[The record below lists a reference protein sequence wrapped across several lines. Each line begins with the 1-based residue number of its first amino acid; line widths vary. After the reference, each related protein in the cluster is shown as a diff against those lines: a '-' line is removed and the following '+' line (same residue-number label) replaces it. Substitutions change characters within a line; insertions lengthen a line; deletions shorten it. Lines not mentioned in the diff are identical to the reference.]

1 MIMIQV
7 LKYLQKKDKEDSQ
20 ADILTFTIP
29 NEVEEFLRENVEQFE
44 NSIKLETEQVIK
56 IEVVDPESNSYDC
69 IDEEFVEVEENDH
82 YLNNAE
88 TKANICCM
96 EIKGDLQSVNEL
108 NLFTLEHYEFD
119 DSIIIDEGHTN
130 PLLEKGQEKVA
141 TSMEI
146 ILGTIHLV

>member
-1 MIMIQV
+1 MIQV

-44 NSIKLETEQVIK
+44 NSIKLEAEQVIK

-82 YLNNAE
+82 YLNNA
-88 TKANICCM
+88 
-96 EIKGDLQSVNEL
+96 
-108 NLFTLEHYEFD
+108 
-119 DSIIIDEGHTN
+119 
-130 PLLEKGQEKVA
+130 
-141 TSMEI
+141 
-146 ILGTIHLV
+146 